1 MFGSLFTPRHR
12 TAALFPDG
20 MDRHTHILWGVDDGA
35 STPQESLAII
45 RTLKSLGFS
54 GAYCTPHIK
63 ASCPG
68 NTPDKLRRRV
78 NELLSAA
85 AGEAFKLELAA
96 EYMLDDLFEKQ
107 LRRGAMLAHD
117 GTHLLVEL
125 PQSCLPGTW
134 KDMISAVRDQGYTPV
149 LAHPERYGRILE
161 QAELLELAEREGVRF
176 QGNVGSL
183 GGFYGKAAASTA
195 RELHANGLYLW
206 WGTDTH
212 NAAMARHMPLKP

>member
-68 NTPDKLRRRV
+68 NTPDKLRRRF

-96 EYMLDDLFEKQ
+96 EYMLDDLFENNS
-107 LRRGAMLAHD
+107 GAEPCSPTTEPTCWWNSPRVA
-117 GTHLLVEL
+117 
-125 PQSCLPGTW
+125 S
-134 KDMISAVRDQGYTPV
+134 
-149 LAHPERYGRILE
+149 PEH
-161 QAELLELAEREGVRF
+161 
-176 QGNVGSL
+176 
-183 GGFYGKAAASTA
+183 GKT
-195 RELHANGLYLW
+195 
-206 WGTDTH
+206 
-212 NAAMARHMPLKP
+212 

>member
-68 NTPDKLRRRV
+68 AVVKPGLSIHGG
-78 NELLSAA
+78 SAA
-85 AGEAFKLELAA
+85 SS
-96 EYMLDDLFEKQ
+96 EKQ
-107 LRRGAMLAHD
+107 
-117 GTHLLVEL
+117 
-125 PQSCLPGTW
+125 
-134 KDMISAVRDQGYTPV
+134 
-149 LAHPERYGRILE
+149 
-161 QAELLELAEREGVRF
+161 
-176 QGNVGSL
+176 
-183 GGFYGKAAASTA
+183 AAAWAKKSI
-195 RELHANGLYLW
+195 
-206 WGTDTH
+206 
-212 NAAMARHMPLKP
+212 